1 MTISTMPSNLIKH
14 HWLGNLLPS
23 THPKTLRQSLETFT
37 TTLPLFQQLQTPQ
50 PDFSWISL
58 AEKIRTTF
66 TDVIILGTGGS
77 SLGAQT
83 LCALSRSAKPR
94 LHFMENID
102 TDSFERLWASVNPAT
117 SFCLVV
123 SKSGQTAETLLQLLI
138 SQQHWPKNALAEH
151 FLIITENKP
160 NALRTL
166 ANTWHIPCLEH
177 PPIGGRYSCFSL
189 VGLLPAVIAGLSVTD
204 ILAGATDYWQEQM
217 HPENPCEP
225 LRAASYLNA
234 LLQQGKSQSV
244 MMPYC
249 DRLRPFS
256 RWYAQLWA
264 ESLGKNGKGMTP
276 LPAIGAVDQHSQLQL
291 YLDGP
296 RDKVFTLITL
306 APQSQTETVQEDL
319 NALPSPLP
327 LFEGKNLNNL
337 MVAEQRATLETLYNQ
352 GCPVREI
359 RLETLTEKT
368 LGALMMHFILETLAM
383 SLFLEVDPLDQP
395 AVEEG
400 KRLAEQYLKNQP

>member
-1 MTISTMPSNLIKH
+1 MSTNLIKH
-14 HWLGNLLPS
+14 RWLGNLSPS
-23 THPKTLRQSLETFT
+23 AYPKTLRQSLDSFT
-37 TTLPLFQQLQTPQ
+37 TTLPLFQQLQPPQ
-50 PDFSWISL
+50 PDLSWVTL

-66 TDVIILGTGGS
+66 TDVIVLGTGGS

-83 LCALSRSAKPR
+83 LCALSRTPKPR

-102 TDSFERLWASVNPAT
+102 ADSFERLWASVNPAT

-151 FLIITENKP
+151 FLIITEDRP
-160 NALRTL
+160 NALRAL
-166 ANTWHIPCLEH
+166 ASTWHIPCLDH

-189 VGLLPAVIAGLSVTD
+189 VGLLPAAIAGLSITD
-204 ILAGATDYWQEQM
+204 ILAGAHEYWQEQM
-217 HPENPCEP
+217 HPENLCEP
-225 LRAASYLNA
+225 LCAASYLDV
-234 LLQQGKSQSV
+234 LCQQGKSQSV

-256 RWYAQLWA
+256 RWYAQLSA

-306 APQSQTETVQEDL
+306 ASQSQTETMQEDL
-319 NALPSPLP
+319 TSLPPPFP
-327 LFEGKNLNNL
+327 LFQGKSLSDL
-337 MVAEQRATLETLYNQ
+337 MVAEQRATLETLYNR

-359 RLETLTEKT
+359 RLETLTEET

-400 KRLAEQYLKNQP
+400 KRLAELYLKKRP